1 MHFGFYFHYAIL
13 KRRVKKF
20 QLYFRKTGL
29 MQYWWY
35 FLGKSVKVLSNSV
48 SSWPRTSGRS
58 RSGVPGPG
66 TMATED
72 KMLIWS
78 IFKFIKWLL
87 YGVAIHLQFNKNEE
101 NEMLTRW
108 HLDWKLFRNILFTVV
123 RSVLD
128 LRHGPCDVP
137 PDGVHKWNEIEKSIH
152 FILAGIIF
160 WDDFLFCCEI
170 FGGSHLMLWV
180 FQHAA

>member
-20 QLYFRKTGL
+20 QLYFRKTGR

-35 FLGKSVKVLSNSV
+35 CLGKSVKVLSNSV
-48 SSWPRTSGRS
+48 SSWPFQIR
-58 RSGVPGPG
+58 GPR

-72 KMLIWS
+72 SILIWS

-101 NEMLTRW
+101 NEMLTRR

-123 RSVLD
+123 RSFLD
-128 LRHGPCDVP
+128 VRHRPCDVP
-137 PDGVHKWNEIEKSIH
+137 PDSVHEWNEIEKSIH
-152 FILAGIIF
+152 FILVGIIF
-160 WDDFLFCCEI
+160 WDDILFCCEI

-180 FQHAA
+180 FQHVA